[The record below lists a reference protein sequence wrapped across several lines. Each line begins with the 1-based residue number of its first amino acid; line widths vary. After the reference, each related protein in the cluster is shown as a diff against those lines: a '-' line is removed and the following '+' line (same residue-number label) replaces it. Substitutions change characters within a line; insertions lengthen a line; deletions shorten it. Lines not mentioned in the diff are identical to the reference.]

1 MLYSALL
8 FVPSSTASAN
18 AVRCIGREAIAR
30 VINKTNQMQKNSVP
44 RGPVYTLYRPPPSH
58 ASKVDASLSR
68 GFHVQVSLTFL
79 SLLTASVGRSGHPQH
94 PYTVSNQVHA
104 CWLSVR
110 SYRRIAV
117 PLRFV
122 SCLNSHCCQP
132 RPKDGRRQERPFS
145 LHDRQQSCPD
155 MPSLARKMLGCIV
168 EHSALYP

>member
-94 PYTVSNQVHA
+94 PYLVYRFQPSA
-104 CWLSVR
+104 CLLAFRPQLPAYS
-110 SYRRIAV
+110 STLA
-117 PLRFV
+117 LRF
-122 SCLNSHCCQP
+122 L
-132 RPKDGRRQERPFS
+132 PKFPLLSTSTQRWQETGETIFTP
-145 LHDRQQSCPD
+145 
-155 MPSLARKMLGCIV
+155 
-168 EHSALYP
+168 